1 MSTTTYRTKE
11 GETLDEICFRVLDT
25 TSNRVVEEALL
36 LNQHLADY
44 GPELPAGLL
53 ITLPDVDAIAVAQ
66 NRNAQSLML

>member
-36 LNQHLADY
+36 LNQNLADY